1 LTNLSAKKTTKIRDK
16 EKFKVFV
23 WALFDL
29 AHTSYSIVV
38 ITFIY
43 AVYFKQVIFE
53 GKPVGDFFWS
63 LCTGI
68 SMLITAFISPILGA
82 IADYSAGR
90 KRFLLFFSIICII
103 ATALLYFI
111 GKGDVFYGMLFFI
124 IANIGYQA
132 GVVFYDSFLPDIT
145 APKNYGRVSGYGFAM
160 GYLGSL
166 ITLAFVYPFIKANM
180 IRETF
185 PLSALIFTIFAV
197 PLFIFLKDNR
207 KSITHSES
215 FISIG
220 FKRVINTLKHLKNY
234 KNLSLFLLAF
244 FFYVEGINTVIFF
257 SGNYASST
265 LHFSFM
271 QLIVFFLIVQTTAIL
286 GAVLFGV
293 LADSYGQKKTIILSL
308 FIWIFTILIAYN
320 TSGKNSP
327 LVLFA
332 ASKLNM
338 DRDTVVRGFFYLVG
352 LSAGSVMGGTQSVS
366 RSLMS
371 KLTPPDRKTEFF
383 GFYSFFGKSSAI
395 LGPFVFGIVSYA
407 TGQQRL
413 AILTIGIFF
422 VVGLAILNYVND
434 PKTAELIKAGD

>member
-185 PLSALIFTIFAV
+185 PLSAVIFMIFAV

-308 FIWIFTILIAYN
+308 FIWILTILIAYN

-332 ASKLNM
+332 AAKLNM

>member
-1 LTNLSAKKTTKIRDK
+1 MTNLSAKKTTKIRDK

-185 PLSALIFTIFAV
+185 PLSAVIFMIFAV

-308 FIWIFTILIAYN
+308 FIWILTILIAYN

-332 ASKLNM
+332 AAKLNM

>member
-1 LTNLSAKKTTKIRDK
+1 LTNPSVKKTIKIRDN

-53 GKPVGDFFWS
+53 GKSIGDFFWS

-68 SMLITAFISPILGA
+68 SMLVTAFISPILGA

-103 ATALLYFI
+103 ATVLLYFT

-166 ITLAFVYPFIKANM
+166 ITLALVYPLIKLNL
-180 IRETF
+180 IKETF
-185 PLSALIFTIFAV
+185 PLSAVIFIIFAV

-207 KSITHSES
+207 KPDILIES
-215 FISIG
+215 FIKIG
-220 FKRVINTLKHLKNY
+220 FKRVSNTLKHLKNY

-271 QLIVFFLIVQTTAIL
+271 QLIIFFLIVQTTAIL
-286 GAVLFGV
+286 GAVLFGI

-308 FIWIFTILIAYN
+308 FIWVFTILLAYFS
-320 TSGKNSP
+320 SGKNSF
-327 LVLFA
+327 LVLYTS
-332 ASKLNM
+332 SKLNI
-338 DRDTVVRGFFYLVG
+338 DPDLVVRSFFYFVG

-395 LGPFVFGIVSYA
+395 VGPFVFGIVSYV
-407 TGQQRL
+407 TGQQSL

-422 VVGLAILNYVND
+422 IIGLAILKYVKD
-434 PKTAELIKAGD
+434 PQPTELIKESD

>member
-1 LTNLSAKKTTKIRDK
+1 
-16 EKFKVFV
+16 
-23 WALFDL
+23 
-29 AHTSYSIVV
+29 
-38 ITFIY
+38 
-43 AVYFKQVIFE
+43 
-53 GKPVGDFFWS
+53 
-63 LCTGI
+63 
-68 SMLITAFISPILGA
+68 
-82 IADYSAGR
+82 
-90 KRFLLFFSIICII
+90 
-103 ATALLYFI
+103 
-111 GKGDVFYGMLFFI
+111 MLFFI

-332 ASKLNM
+332 AAKLNM

>member
-1 LTNLSAKKTTKIRDK
+1 LTNPSVKNPIKLRDN

-82 IADYSAGR
+82 IADFSAGR

-103 ATALLYFI
+103 ATALLYFT
-111 GKGDVFYGMLFFI
+111 GKGDLFYGMLFFI

-166 ITLAFVYPFIKANM
+166 ITLAVVYPLIKLNM
-180 IRETF
+180 IKETF
-185 PLSALIFTIFAV
+185 PLSAVIFLIFAV

-207 KSITHSES
+207 KSITRSES
-215 FISIG
+215 FIRIG
-220 FKRVINTLKHLKNY
+220 FNRVSNTLKHLKKY
-234 KNLSLFLLAF
+234 KNLSLFLLSF

-265 LHFSFM
+265 LHFSLM
-271 QLIVFFLIVQTTAIL
+271 QLIIFFLIVQTTAIL

-308 FIWIFTILIAYN
+308 FIWIFTILIAFFS
-320 TSGKNSP
+320 SGNDSP
-327 LVLFA
+327 LVHFTVL
-332 ASKLNM
+332 KLNLEPGM
-338 DRDTVVRGFFYLVG
+338 VVRGYFYFVG

-395 LGPFVFGIVSYA
+395 LGPFVFGIVSYL

-422 VVGLAILNYVND
+422 IIGLSILNYVKD
-434 PKTAELIKAGD
+434 HDTPGLIK